1 MLLAI
6 GGDGK
11 KGNRE
16 KIPENMGQMGK
27 EAESA
32 VKILEELRIS
42 GKCQRYSHGTMGG
55 PVCDPHED

>member
-16 KIPENMGQMGK
+16 KIPENMGRWEK
-27 EAESA
+27 RRSP
-32 VKILEELRIS
+32 R
-42 GKCQRYSHGTMGG
+42 
-55 PVCDPHED
+55 

>member
-27 EAESA
+27 EVESA
-32 VKILEELRIS
+32 VKILEELLRT
-42 GKCQRYSHGTMGG
+42 GL
-55 PVCDPHED
+55 

>member
-16 KIPENMGQMGK
+16 KIPEKYGADGK
-27 EAESA
+27 RGG
-32 VKILEELRIS
+32 VR
-42 GKCQRYSHGTMGG
+42 GKDS
-55 PVCDPHED
+55 

>member
-27 EAESA
+27 EVESA
-32 VKILEELRIS
+32 VKILEELLMLGYRENASDI
-42 GKCQRYSHGTMGG
+42 HME
-55 PVCDPHED
+55 PW

>member
-32 VKILEELRIS
+32 VKTLEELLMLGYREMPAIFTWN
-42 GKCQRYSHGTMGG
+42 HGRTGL
-55 PVCDPHED
+55 